1 MEILDYHRRQFVYDA
16 WANREVLQGIKASG
30 GETARPLQLLAHI
43 LAAKSLW
50 LERLQSKPQSLPV
63 WPELTL
69 AQCEAESEKI
79 NVSWQDYL
87 NGLASSQLQE
97 TISYKNTQGQLWSS
111 VVQDILTHVI
121 MHGAYHR
128 GQIATAMRA
137 SGLTPAYTDFIH
149 AVRQGLI
156 E

>member
-1 MEILDYHRRQFVYDA
+1 MEILDYHRRQLVYDA
-16 WANREVLQGIKASG
+16 WANREVLHAIKAG
-30 GETARPLQLLAHI
+30 GETVRPLQLLAHI

-50 LERLQSKPQSLPV
+50 LERLQSKLQSLPV

-69 AQCEAESEKI
+69 TQCEAQSVKI
-79 NVSWQDYL
+79 DASWQEYL
-87 NGLASSQLQE
+87 GNLSLSQLE
-97 TISYKNTQGQLWSS
+97 STISYKNTQGQAWSS
-111 VVQDILTHVI
+111 VVQDILMHVV

-128 GQIATAMRA
+128 GQIATAMRV